1 MADAD
6 PAARRGEVA
15 RGGDGGGGGGRP
27 LQIARLSVRGS
38 LVLFFSQLVST
49 VVSAAALILV
59 ARLLGPASYGVYSL
73 ALLIP
78 NILQLFTG
86 FGLIAAVT
94 RYAAHYSSL
103 GMDAVAARYTQNAIV
118 FMMGTA
124 VAMAAVDLLAAP
136 VLSQSLLR
144 RPDITGYVE
153 LGSLIVIGATLLNGA
168 FAAALGWGAMGMG
181 GISYVVQAAARL
193 VLSVGLLL
201 AGFGVLGA
209 LLGHIASY
217 MIAGCLVVLALQ
229 TTVLDRRSRG
239 PAPGEGRAAG
249 ASADGE
255 RGGSFA
261 SDVVEMVRYGFPTYI
276 SSILTGLSIY
286 YVTVILALVASNAS
300 VGYYQAAANFAVT
313 MTIASGA
320 VANALF
326 PAFTSLHGIRGETP
340 KAFRHSVKYVAFFL
354 SPLLFFLVL
363 AAPQLVSV
371 FYGPSFSPSVGYLRL
386 LALSYAPMLIG
397 FSVAP
402 SFFNGVGS
410 TRLTLISSLLGAMV
424 LGILAPLLEI
434 TLGLGIDG
442 LIYSVMISNF
452 VIATSA
458 LLFARRVLG
467 ATIDIGSAMLT
478 VVVSVPSLA
487 AAYVVSRLLA
497 FSDVLTMVAEAVV
510 FVGAY
515 LTLLPLI
522 RAVVRSDIERLVA
535 VLRDLGLVWVVTEP
549 IMRYELW
556 LTEIRG
562 P

>member
-1 MADAD
+1 VKMAEPDHAGGTAD
-6 PAARRGEVA
+6 SAALQEEVPRGS
-15 RGGDGGGGGGRP
+15 GGRP

-38 LVLFFSQLVST
+38 LVLFLGQFVST

-59 ARLLGPASYGVYSL
+59 ARLLGPASFGIYSL

-103 GMDAVAARYTQNAIV
+103 GMDALAARYTRNAII
-118 FMMGTA
+118 FMMATA
-124 VAMAAVDLLAAP
+124 VAMACVDLLAAP

-153 LGSLIVIGATLLNGA
+153 LGSLIVIGVTLLNGA

-181 GISYVVQAAARL
+181 GLSYVAQAAARL

-201 AGFGVLGA
+201 AGFGILGA

-229 TTVLDRRSRG
+229 TTVFDRRSRRL
-239 PAPGEGRAAG
+239 APGAG
-249 ASADGE
+249 QAGGSTDKE
-255 RGGSFA
+255 SGGSFV

-276 SSILTGLSIY
+276 SSVLAGLSIY
-286 YVTVILALVASNAS
+286 YVTVILALIASNAS
-300 VGYYQAAANFAVT
+300 VGYYQAASNFAVT

-326 PAFTSLHGIRGETP
+326 PAFTSLHGIRGETSV
-340 KAFRHSVKYVAFFL
+340 AFRHSVKYVAFFL

-363 AAPQLVSV
+363 AAPQLVGV
-371 FYGPSFSPSVGYLRL
+371 FYGASFSPSIGYLRL
-386 LALSYAPMLIG
+386 LAISYAPILIG

-402 SFFNGVGS
+402 PFFNGVRS
-410 TRLTLISSLLGAMV
+410 TRLTLISSLLGAIV

-442 LIYSVMISNF
+442 LIY
-452 VIATSA
+452 
-458 LLFARRVLG
+458 
-467 ATIDIGSAMLT
+467 
-478 VVVSVPSLA
+478 
-487 AAYVVSRLLA
+487 
-497 FSDVLTMVAEAVV
+497 
-510 FVGAY
+510 
-515 LTLLPLI
+515 
-522 RAVVRSDIERLVA
+522 
-535 VLRDLGLVWVVTEP
+535 
-549 IMRYELW
+549 
-556 LTEIRG
+556 
-562 P
+562 